1 MQYLTVNGMLS
12 LQANVEVYAL
22 GAVGTR
28 EANTCCKV
36 QYILYST
43 VLVYLG
49 IRMRP
54 TRENCRGNSAI
65 IRVRKQEQS
74 LS

>member
-43 VLVYLG
+43 VLYWCTLVF
-49 IRMRP
+49 
-54 TRENCRGNSAI
+54 
-65 IRVRKQEQS
+65 V
-74 LS
+74 